1 MATIYDVAK
10 RARVST
16 ATVSAVLNGTAYV
29 SPELTSRVNEAVKEL
44 DYTINAIARGLQTRR
59 TNMIGM
65 LVPDIAEPVYS
76 VMVKGVESG
85 LKTAGCSLLIAST
98 HNQVEEQSR
107 YLRMLRSK
115 QVDGMLALLAF
126 GDESE
131 LAEMVAAKRPLVF
144 IARRP
149 TFEADCVLVDN
160 VGATTEAVS
169 YLLGK
174 GRRRVG
180 LIVGPRSL
188 AVSQDRI
195 AGWRKAHQQHGVP
208 ADEAL
213 IAEGDYTSESGEAA
227 MEAFLRLEQ
236 PPDAVFATGFLM
248 MTGCLGLLRARGIAV
263 PDSVELMTWSDS
275 PLLDVFDP
283 PVSTIQQPSYEM
295 GVRAAELVLSRIENP
310 DASPTTIILPA
321 ELRIR
326 TPRAPAGVQ
335 VR

>member
-29 SPELTSRVNEAVKEL
+29 SPELTARVNEAVKEL

-76 VMVKGVESG
+76 VMVKGVEAG
-85 LKTAGCSLLIAST
+85 LKSAGYSLLIAST
-98 HNQVEEQSR
+98 HNKVEEQSR
-107 YLRMLRSK
+107 YLRLLRSK
-115 QVDGMLALLAF
+115 QVDGMLTLLAF
-126 GDESE
+126 GDSGE
-131 LAEMVAAKRPLVF
+131 LEELVAANRPLVF

-160 VGATTEAVS
+160 VAATREAVS
-169 YLLGK
+169 YLLAK
-174 GRRRVG
+174 GRKRVG
-180 LIVGPRSL
+180 LVVGPRSL
-188 AVSQDRI
+188 AVTQDRI
-195 AGWRKAHQQHGVP
+195 LGWQQAHKDHGAP

-213 IAEGDYTSESGEAA
+213 IAEGDYTSASGEAA
-227 MEAFLRLEQ
+227 MEAFLRLSE

-248 MTGCLGLLRARGIAV
+248 MTGCLAVLRARGVSV
-263 PDSVELMTWSDS
+263 PDGVELMTWSDS

-283 PVSTIQQPSYEM
+283 PVSTVQQPSFEM
-295 GVRAAELVLSRIENP
+295 GVRAAELVLKRIDQP
-310 DASPTTIILPA
+310 QAKPQTVILPA

-326 TPRAPAGVQ
+326 AERNSVGAR

>member
-1 MATIYDVAK
+1 
-10 RARVST
+10 
-16 ATVSAVLNGTAYV
+16 
-29 SPELTSRVNEAVKEL
+29 
-44 DYTINAIARGLQTRR
+44 
-59 TNMIGM
+59 MIGM

-76 VMVKGVESG
+76 VMVKGVEAG
-85 LKTAGCSLLIAST
+85 LKTAGYSLLLGST
-98 HNQVEEQSR
+98 HNNVEEQSR

-115 QVDGMLALLAF
+115 QVDGMLMLLAF

-131 LAEMVAAKRPLVF
+131 LEELVAEHKPLVF

-149 TFEADCVLVDN
+149 KFEADSVLVDN
-160 VGATTEAVS
+160 VGASREAVS

-180 LIVGPRSL
+180 LIIGPRSL

-195 AGWRKAHQQHGVP
+195 DGWAQAHRDHGVP
-208 ADEAL
+208 VDEDL
-213 IAEGDYTSESGEAA
+213 IAEGDYTSESGQAA
-227 MEAFLRLEQ
+227 MERFLALAE

-248 MTGCLGLLRARGIAV
+248 MTGCLAVLRPRGIAV
-263 PDSVELMTWSDS
+263 PDQVELMTWSDS

-283 PVSTIQQPSYEM
+283 PVSTVQQPSFEM
-295 GVRAAELVLSRIENP
+295 GVRAAELVLSRIERP
-310 DASPTTIILPA
+310 EAEPRKIILPA

-326 TPRAPAGVQ
+326 TVARSVGAR

>member
-29 SPELTSRVNEAVKEL
+29 SPELTTRVNAAVKEL
-44 DYTINAIARGLQTRR
+44 DYTINAIARGLQTRK

-76 VMVKGVESG
+76 VMLKGVEAG
-85 LKTAGCSLLIAST
+85 LKSAGYSLLIAST
-98 HNQVEEQSR
+98 HNEVEEQSR

-115 QVDGMLALLAF
+115 QVDGMLVLLAF
-126 GDESE
+126 GDERE
-131 LAEMVAAKRPLVF
+131 LAELVAANRALVF

-160 VGATTEAVS
+160 VGATREAVS
-169 YLLGK
+169 HLLDK

-180 LIVGPRSL
+180 LVVGPLSL
-188 AVSQDRI
+188 AVTRDRI
-195 AGWRKAHQQHGVP
+195 EGWRRAHQEHGVA
-208 ADEAL
+208 ADDAL
-213 IAEGDYTSESGEAA
+213 IYEGDYTAESGETA
-227 MEAFLRLEQ
+227 MQAFLGLRE

-248 MTGCLGLLRARGIAV
+248 MTGCLGVLRSEGMEV
-263 PDSVELMTWSDS
+263 PDGVELMTWSDS

-283 PVSTIQQPSYEM
+283 PISTVQQPSFEM
-295 GVRAAELVLSRIENP
+295 GVKAAELVLKRIETP
-310 DASPTTIILPA
+310 DAQPQTITLPA

-326 TPRAPAGVQ
+326 TAAKSMAGR

>member
-29 SPELTSRVNEAVKEL
+29 SPELTERVNLAVKEL

-76 VMVKGVESG
+76 VMVKGVEAG
-85 LKTAGCSLLIAST
+85 LKTAGCSLLLGST
-98 HNQVEEQSR
+98 HNHVEEQSR

-131 LAEMVAAKRPLVF
+131 LAELVAAHKPLVF

-160 VGATTEAVS
+160 VGATREAVS
-169 YLLGK
+169 YLLAKGK
-174 GRRRVG
+174 RRVG

-195 AGWRKAHQQHGVP
+195 AGWQQAHRDYGVA

-213 IAEGDYTSESGEAA
+213 IAEGDYTSESGQAA
-227 MEAFLRLEQ
+227 MEKYLELGE
-236 PPDAVFATGFLM
+236 PPDSVFATGFLM
-248 MTGCLGLLRARGIAV
+248 MTGCLAVLRPRGIQV
-263 PDSVELMTWSDS
+263 PDGVELMTWSDS

-283 PVSTIQQPSYEM
+283 PISTVQQPSFEM
-295 GVRAAELVLSRIENP
+295 GVRAAELILARIERP
-310 DASPTTIILPA
+310 EDPPKTIILPA

-326 TPRAPAGVQ
+326 VALKSTVGR

>member
-29 SPELTSRVNEAVKEL
+29 SPELTARVNEAVKEL

-76 VMVKGVESG
+76 VMVKGVEAG
-85 LKTAGCSLLIAST
+85 LKAAGYSLLIAST
-98 HNQVEEQSR
+98 HNKVEEQAR
-107 YLRMLRSK
+107 YLRLLRSK
-115 QVDGMLALLAF
+115 QVDGMLNLLAF

-131 LAEMVAAKRPLVF
+131 LAELVASKRAIVF

-149 TFEADCVLVDN
+149 TFDADCVLVDN
-160 VGATTEAVS
+160 VGATRQAVS
-169 YLLGK
+169 YLLEK

-180 LIVGPRSL
+180 LVVGPRSL

-195 AGWRKAHQQHGVP
+195 QGWEQAHQEHGVP
-208 ADEAL
+208 ADQAL

-227 MEAFLRLEQ
+227 METYLRLSE

-248 MTGCLGLLRARGIAV
+248 MTGCLAVLRAKGMSV
-263 PDSVELMTWSDS
+263 PDDVELMTWSDS

-283 PVSTIQQPSYEM
+283 PISTVQQPSFEM
-295 GVRAAELVLSRIENP
+295 GVRAAELVLKRIDNP
-310 DASPTTIILPA
+310 EADPEVIILPA

-326 TPRAPAGVQ
+326 TEWKSGAPR

>member
-76 VMVKGVESG
+76 VMVKGVEAG
-85 LKTAGCSLLIAST
+85 LKTAGCSLLLGST
-98 HNQVEEQSR
+98 HNNVEEQSR

-131 LAEMVAAKRPLVF
+131 LAELVGTHKPLVF

-149 TFEADCVLVDN
+149 TFAADCVLVDN
-160 VGATTEAVS
+160 VRASREAVS
-169 YLLGK
+169 YLLSK

-195 AGWRKAHQQHGVP
+195 EGWTQAHKDHGVP
-208 ADEAL
+208 VDETL
-213 IAEGDYTSESGEAA
+213 IAEGDYTSESGQAA
-227 MEAFLRLEQ
+227 MEQFLGLAQ

-248 MTGCLGLLRARGIAV
+248 MTGCLGVLRSRGITV
-263 PDSVELMTWSDS
+263 PDQVELMTWSDS

-283 PVSTIQQPSYEM
+283 PISTVQQPSFEM
-295 GVRAAELVLSRIENP
+295 GVRAAELVLKRIEQP
-310 DASPTTIILPA
+310 EGEPQSVILPA

-326 TPRAPAGVQ
+326 PAPRPSP
-335 VR
+335 VRVR